1 MPYQTSVNAVIVAL
15 RGRAATS
22 GPGTLGLADEDKPPG
37 ADGDRRTIRR
47 ILVLVVAG
55 WLFAVALMVVAA
67 LFWDRG

>member
-1 MPYQTSVNAVIVAL
+1 MPYQTSVNAVIVAS

-37 ADGDRRTIRR
+37 AEGDRRTIRR
-47 ILVLVVAG
+47 ILLVVAG
-55 WLFAVALMVVAA
+55 WMFAVALMVVAA